1 VGEDTL
7 VRRCLAGEQEACTE
21 FVDIHSRMV
30 GTVIWRAVGDQ
41 TVVADLAQET
51 FMRAFRALPYFAR
64 RSKLSTWV
72 CTIAHRVAIDHLR
85 KVRRYR
91 DETPLSAA
99 KGSQSQTL
107 DPEAVAVRDET
118 TQLVQAALTRL
129 PDKFRLPLVYA
140 AIDGLDYETIAAMLE
155 LPVGTVKTHIFR
167 GKSLLRDMIA
177 EALESRM
184 RTHRD

>member
-1 VGEDTL
+1 VDEDTL
-7 VRRCLAGEQEACTE
+7 VRRCLAGEQAACTE

-30 GTVIWRAVGDQ
+30 GTVIWRAIGDHA
-41 TVVADLAQET
+41 VVADLAQET
-51 FMRAFRALPYFAR
+51 FLRAFRALPYFGS

-91 DETPLSAA
+91 DETSFSTARE
-99 KGSQSQTL
+99 SQTQAP
-107 DPEAVAVRDET
+107 DPEALVLRDEVGR
-118 TQLVQAALTRL
+118 LVHAALAKL

-140 AIDGLDYETIAAMLE
+140 AIDGLDYDTIGAMLE

-167 GKSLLRDMIA
+167 GKAMLRDMITG
-177 EALESRM
+177 ALEDRM
-184 RTHRD
+184 RDPS